1 MIKVNFERRGSGT
14 PLVLLHGV
22 GHRWQAWRPVLDE
35 LAERHDVIALDLPG
49 FGLSP
54 GLPAG
59 RRYDLPSSMEML
71 AEVFEMLGVER
82 PHIAGN
88 SLGGLLS
95 VEAASRGLVRS
106 ATLLSPAGFWN
117 DADRRRALTMLRVM
131 RLGAR
136 GPRFTTDA
144 IANNARLR
152 ASSMAVLYAHPG
164 RIDRITAMA
173 DTAALR
179 NAPAFTP
186 TLRAG
191 RGLSWHGMPPA
202 VPVTV
207 AWGDRDRIL
216 PPRQAL
222 RAAML
227 LPGANHVTLPDCGH
241 VPMIDAPALI
251 ARTILD
257 TCVGVDSAARGV
269 DGNGSVGGR
278 GANKPKAR
286 RKAKAPTSTEPA
298 EGGAAAS

>member
-14 PLVLLHGV
+14 PLVLLHGI
-22 GHRWQAWRPVLDE
+22 GHRWQAWRPVLDL

-59 RRYDLPSSMEML
+59 RRYDLPSSMETL
-71 AEVFEMLGVER
+71 AEVFEILGVER
-82 PHIAGN
+82 PHVAGN
-88 SLGGLLS
+88 SMGGLIS
-95 VEAASRGLVRS
+95 IEAASRGLVRS

-117 DADRRRALTMLRVM
+117 DVDRRRALTMLRAM

-136 GPRFTTDA
+136 GPRFATDA

-152 ASSMAVLYAHPG
+152 ANTMAVLYAHPG

-179 NAPAFTP
+179 NAPGFTP
-186 TLRAG
+186 TIRGG
-191 RGLSWHGMPPA
+191 RRTSWHGMPPT

-207 AWGDRDRIL
+207 AWGDKDRIL
-216 PPRQAL
+216 LPRQAL

-227 LPGANHVTLPDCGH
+227 LPAANQVTLPDCGH
-241 VPMIDAPALI
+241 VPMIDNPELV

-257 TCVGVDSAARGV
+257 TCAVVDNAGAV
-269 DGNGSVGGR
+269 DGS
-278 GANKPKAR
+278 GASKPKAR
-286 RKAKAPTSTEPA
+286 RKGKAPVSADPTED
-298 EGGAAAS
+298 GAAAS

>member
-1 MIKVNFERRGSGT
+1 VIKVNFERRGSGT
-14 PLVLLHGV
+14 PLVLIHGI
-22 GHRWQAWRPVLDE
+22 GHRWQAWRPVLDQ
-35 LAERHDVIALDLPG
+35 LAERHDVIAIDLPG

-54 GLPAG
+54 ALPAG

-71 AEVFEMLGVER
+71 AEVFETLGVVR
-82 PHIAGN
+82 PHVAGN
-88 SLGGLLS
+88 SLGGLVS
-95 VEAASRGLVRS
+95 VEAASRGLVSS

-136 GPRFTTDA
+136 GPRFTTDV

-152 ASSMAVLYAHPG
+152 ASTMAVLYAHPG

-186 TLRAG
+186 TIRGG
-191 RGLSWHGMPPA
+191 RRTSWHGMPPA

-207 AWGDRDRIL
+207 AWGDKDRIL

-241 VPMIDAPALI
+241 VPMVDNPELV

-257 TCVGVDSAARGV
+257 TCARAEAARPIADAAQAKAESAAT
-269 DGNGSVGGR
+269 D
-278 GANKPKAR
+278 ANP
-286 RKAKAPTSTEPA
+286 
-298 EGGAAAS
+298 AAAS

>member
-1 MIKVNFERRGSGT
+1 VIKVNFERRGSGT
-14 PLVLLHGV
+14 PLVLIHGI
-22 GHRWQAWRPVLDE
+22 GHRWQAWRPVLDQ
-35 LAERHDVIALDLPG
+35 LAERHDVIAIDLPG

-54 GLPAG
+54 ALPAG

-71 AEVFEMLGVER
+71 AEVFETLGVVR
-82 PHIAGN
+82 PHVAGN
-88 SLGGLLS
+88 SLGGLVS

-136 GPRFTTDA
+136 GPRFTTDV

-186 TLRAG
+186 TIRGG
-191 RGLSWHGMPPA
+191 RRTSWHGMPPA

-207 AWGDRDRIL
+207 AWGEKDRIL

-241 VPMIDAPALI
+241 VPMVDNPELV

-257 TCVGVDSAARGV
+257 TCARAEAARPIADAAQAKAESAAT
-269 DGNGSVGGR
+269 D
-278 GANKPKAR
+278 ANP
-286 RKAKAPTSTEPA
+286 
-298 EGGAAAS
+298 AAAS

>member
-1 MIKVNFERRGSGT
+1 VIKVNFERRGSGT
-14 PLVLLHGV
+14 PLVLLHGI
-22 GHRWQAWRPVLDE
+22 GHRWQAWRPVLDL
-35 LAERHDVIALDLPG
+35 LAERHDVIAVDLPG

-54 GLPAG
+54 ALPAG
-59 RRYDLPSSMEML
+59 RRYDLPSSMAVL
-71 AEVFEMLGVER
+71 AEVFQILGVER
-82 PHIAGN
+82 PHVAGN
-88 SLGGLLS
+88 SMGGLIS

-136 GPRFTTDA
+136 GPRFTTDV

-186 TLRAG
+186 TIRGG
-191 RGLSWHGMPPA
+191 RRTSWHGMPPA

-207 AWGDRDRIL
+207 AWGEKDRIL

-241 VPMIDAPALI
+241 VPMVDNPELV

-257 TCVGVDSAARGV
+257 TCARAEAARPIADAAQAKAESAAT
-269 DGNGSVGGR
+269 D
-278 GANKPKAR
+278 ANP
-286 RKAKAPTSTEPA
+286 
-298 EGGAAAS
+298 AAAS

>member
-14 PLVLLHGV
+14 PLVLLHGI
-22 GHRWQAWRPVLDE
+22 GHRWQAWRPVLDL
-35 LAERHDVIALDLPG
+35 LAERHDVIAVDLPG

-54 GLPAG
+54 ALPAG
-59 RRYDLPSSMEML
+59 RRYDLPSSMAVL
-71 AEVFEMLGVER
+71 AEVFQILGVER
-82 PHIAGN
+82 PHVAGN
-88 SLGGLLS
+88 SMGGLIS
-95 VEAASRGLVRS
+95 IEAASRGLVRS

-117 DADRRRALTMLRVM
+117 DADRRRALGMLRVM

-136 GPRFTTDA
+136 GPRFTTDV

-186 TLRAG
+186 TIRGG
-191 RGLSWHGMPPA
+191 RRTSWHGMPPA

-207 AWGDRDRIL
+207 AWGEKDRIL

-241 VPMIDAPALI
+241 VPMVDNPELV

-257 TCVGVDSAARGV
+257 TCARAEAARPIADAAQAKAESAAT
-269 DGNGSVGGR
+269 D
-278 GANKPKAR
+278 ANP
-286 RKAKAPTSTEPA
+286 
-298 EGGAAAS
+298 AAAS